1 MLVLQPRLAFSGLY
15 KMRSKIKDEL
25 KCLIYFSKPTSLDWE
40 TIKNILEISRLN
52 NKKTGLTGS
61 LIYRSDLY
69 FQFLEGPPDAVD
81 ETYRKIKLDTRHSG
95 IHKIY
100 ENITDRRLFAS
111 WAMREDAVQTWMWT
125 REEVRSG
132 LLKRIKPN
140 EAFDTFERLSRGVD
154 QFIHTGEWE
163 SSSRSNT

>member
-1 MLVLQPRLAFSGLY
+1 
-15 KMRSKIKDEL
+15 MRIKKSKLL
-25 KCLIYFSKPTSLDWE
+25 KYLIYFSKPTVFDYE
-40 TIKNILEISRLN
+40 TRTNILAISRLN
-52 NKKTGLTGS
+52 NKRTGLTGS

-69 FQFLEGPPDAVD
+69 FQFLEGPPDAVN
-81 ETYRKIKLDTRHSG
+81 ETYEKIKLDNRHSE
-95 IHKIY
+95 IHKVQ
-100 ENITDRRLFAS
+100 EDMTNRRLFAS
-111 WAMREDAVQTWMWT
+111 WAMREDAVHTWMWT